1 MTMVPGATLAEK
13 GTTSRARATPVPP
26 VTTTMQMTIRTSEL
40 NILTPL
46 ALRPR
51 RTTHLNR
58 SCSRVDLTLA
68 MLHCARMSPWVSN
81 V

>member
-1 MTMVPGATLAEK
+1 
-13 GTTSRARATPVPP
+13 
-26 VTTTMQMTIRTSEL
+26 MTIRTSEL

-58 SCSRVDLTLA
+58 SCSRVELTLA
-68 MLHCARMSPWVSN
+68 ILHCARMSPWVSSL
-81 V
+81 